1 MHHHARHRNFRILV
15 SLPLLGLALCL
26 AGCVSPS
33 TKAPPPRLPWKDSR
47 QLVLVIIPDW
57 NADHGR
63 LRAYARAGDRWQAA
77 DAAQPVTIGR
87 AGAAWGLGLNET
99 HGDGPIKHEGDGRS
113 AAGVFRIGDAFG
125 YESRV
130 DTGLAYRAL
139 QASDY
144 CIDVDGSPLY
154 NRIVDARAVDA
165 SGSTEPMRRDLHM
178 NGDQRY
184 RLGFV
189 IEHNPAG
196 KRGAGSCIFA
206 HLWQSP
212 TDATTG
218 CTAMSDASMERLL
231 AWLKRENAPIF
242 VMLPEREYARLQ
254 AAWDLPP
261 PETQP

>member
-1 MHHHARHRNFRILV
+1 MPYERYRILSAF
-15 SLPLLGLALCL
+15 SLFLAAVVCL
-26 AGCVSPS
+26 AGCASRP
-33 TKAPPPRLPWKDSR
+33 TRTTPPGLPWQDSR

-63 LRAYARAGDRWQAA
+63 LRTYERSGNGWRAVE
-77 DAAQPVTIGR
+77 AAQPVTIGH

-113 AAGVFRIGDAFG
+113 AAGVFRIGEAFG
-125 YESRV
+125 YGSRA
-130 DTGLAYRAL
+130 DTGLEYRAL

-154 NRIVDARAVDA
+154 NRIVDANTVDVT
-165 SGSTEPMRRDLHM
+165 GSTEPMRRDLHV

-189 IEHNPAG
+189 IEHNAAG

-206 HLWQSP
+206 HLWKSP

-218 CTAMSDASMERLL
+218 CTAMSDATMVHLL
-231 AWLKRENAPIF
+231 AWLRREHAPIF
-242 VMLPEREYARLQ
+242 VLLPQHEYARLYAEWGLPQLQ
-254 AAWDLPP
+254 A
-261 PETQP
+261 QP